1 MKVAPQI
8 AIEVSES
15 LVAAQTRMAAL
26 GASLVDLYLD
36 VKIIE
41 QIFLIAYLP
50 HLFFLNAMKIYYN
63 IFQFL
68 VLEDLFLDITFNLIF
83 IVMYR

>member
-1 MKVAPQI
+1 MKAAPQI

-15 LVAAQTRMAAL
+15 QVAARTRMAAL

-41 QIFLIAYLP
+41 QIFSIAYLP
-50 HLFFLNAMKIYYN
+50 H
-63 IFQFL
+63 
-68 VLEDLFLDITFNLIF
+68 
-83 IVMYR
+83 